1 MVKASTAVD
10 TRGHVVI
17 GDPPVAEY
25 LFSNTHLALVWLL
38 ARLWLGWAWLESGLG
53 KVGDPSWVG
62 GGQAVKGFWERAL
75 APSAAGKPVI
85 AVDWYRGFIQA
96 LYDAQAWTWLAPIIA
111 WMEVLSGVALLL
123 GLLTGLAAF
132 GGSFLNWS
140 FLMAGTASINGL
152 MFAVSVLVM
161 LAWKTAGWY
170 GLDRWVLPWVGRIW
184 ARGAIQSGICACPA
198 CQQLREPSAHHDPG
212 PKAALEDDARGV

>member
-1 MVKASTAVD
+1 VKPSS
-10 TRGHVVI
+10 RGAARGQVVI
-17 GDPPVAEY
+17 SDPPIAEY
-25 LFSNTHLALVWLL
+25 VFSNTHLAGVWLL
-38 ARLWLGWAWLESGLG
+38 ARLWLGWVWLESGLG
-53 KVGDPSWVG
+53 KIGHPGWVAG
-62 GGQAVKGFWERAL
+62 GEAVKGYWERAL
-75 APSAAGKPVI
+75 GPGAAGRPVI

-96 LYDAQAWTWLAPIIA
+96 LYDAQAWTWLAPVIV
-111 WMEVLSGVALLL
+111 WGEVICGVLLLL

-170 GLDRWVLPWVGRIW
+170 GLDRWALPWIGRLW
-184 ARGAIQSGICACPA
+184 TRGAVQVGLCACPA
-198 CQQLREPSAHHDPG
+198 CQR
-212 PKAALEDDARGV
+212 ARGSLARSSTGLV